1 MEPKEKITLLI
12 VVLFFIYCCYSNKD
26 FIKFLASIDLRTCFN
41 DEKCKSNLESFNI
54 SKDN

>member
-41 DEKCKSNLESFNI
+41 DEKCKSNLVSFNI